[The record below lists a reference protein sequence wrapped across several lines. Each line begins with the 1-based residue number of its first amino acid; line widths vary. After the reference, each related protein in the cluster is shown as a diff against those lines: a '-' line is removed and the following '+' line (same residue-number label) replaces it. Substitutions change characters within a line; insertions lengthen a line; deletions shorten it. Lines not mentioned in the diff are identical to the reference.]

1 MEAIMVQKTSK
12 YYTTEFD
19 LEEGFWTEHVSAFQI
34 YRRI

>member
-12 YYTTEFD
+12 YYTMEFD
-19 LEEGFWTEHVSAFQI
+19 LEGFSMEHVSALPV